1 MLVFP
6 EIANPDYPFT
16 LVPEDN
22 SISSTFEDGTV
33 QSRVKFTRSRD
44 SYQLTWSNMSADDFN
59 KLFNFIKN
67 EAHFKALTFQ
77 WTNPL
82 TGDTHEVR
90 CMEFTNLSNTR
101 LNFWSARIKL
111 QEV

>member
-6 EIANPDYPFT
+6 KIANPDYPFT
-16 LVPEDN
+16 VEPEDN

-33 QSRVKFTRSRD
+33 QSRLKFTRSRD
-44 SYQLTWSNMSADDFN
+44 SYQLTWSNMSADDFK
-59 KLFNFIKN
+59 KLFSFIKN
-67 EAHFKALTFQ
+67 EAHFRALTFQ

>member
-1 MLVFP
+1 MLKFP
-6 EIANPDYPFT
+6 DIANPDYPFT
-16 LVPEDN
+16 VVPEDN

-33 QSRVKFTRSRD
+33 QSRLKFTRSRD
-44 SYQLTWSNMSADDFN
+44 AYVLTWSNMSAEDFT
-59 KLFNFIKN
+59 KLFKFIKN

-82 TGDTHEVR
+82 TGEAHEVR
-90 CMEFTNLSNTR
+90 CMEFSNLSNTR
-101 LNFWSARIKL
+101 LNFWSAKIKL

>member
-1 MLVFP
+1 MLTFP

-16 LVPEDN
+16 IVPEDN
-22 SISSTFEDGTV
+22 SIVSTFEDGTV

-44 SYQLTWSNMSADDFN
+44 TFELTWSDMSFDDFK
-59 KLFNFIKN
+59 KLYDFIKN
-67 EAHFKALTFQ
+67 EAHFKAITFE

-82 TGDTHEVR
+82 TDEKHEVR
-90 CMEFTNLSNTR
+90 CMEFTNLSNKKV
-101 LNFWSARIKL
+101 NFWSAKIKL

>member
-44 SYQLTWSNMSADDFN
+44 SYQLTWSNM
-59 KLFNFIKN
+59 
-67 EAHFKALTFQ
+67 
-77 WTNPL
+77 
-82 TGDTHEVR
+82 
-90 CMEFTNLSNTR
+90 
-101 LNFWSARIKL
+101 
-111 QEV
+111 